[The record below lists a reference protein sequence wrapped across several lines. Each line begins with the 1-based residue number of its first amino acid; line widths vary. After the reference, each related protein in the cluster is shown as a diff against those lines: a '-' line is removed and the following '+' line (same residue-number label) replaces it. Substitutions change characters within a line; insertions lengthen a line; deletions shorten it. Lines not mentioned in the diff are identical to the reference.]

1 MIYPCSL
8 FRFSLSLR
16 TESPKLEM
24 YRQVAK
30 DRGVDALKG
39 TVGIFSGT
47 YLCEG
52 GGWLAV
58 SVPHSGAPLS
68 VGNLPTGQSEQIS
81 GAADCTVNTVQT
93 NTWPGWGCK

>member
-47 YLCEG
+47 YLCG
-52 GGWLAV
+52 GGGGV
-58 SVPHSGAPLS
+58 S
-68 VGNLPTGQSEQIS
+68 Q
-81 GAADCTVNTVQT
+81 
-93 NTWPGWGCK
+93 